1 MVLKREHAD
10 PTPARPPGWPEGIG
24 TQPEDLE

>member
-1 MVLKREHAD
+1 VLRRSHAQPSAAQ
-10 PTPARPPGWPEGIG
+10 PTGWPEGIG